1 MLYKEFMLSERY
13 PDASLTAYVCD
24 QIPADSGISA
34 DCPCAPRPAVI
45 VCPGGGYGYLSERE
59 AEPIVRRFF
68 GMGMNTYLLEYSI
81 NENAKNYAP
90 LIEAALAIKLV
101 RERAAE
107 DNTDPHK
114 VYIIGFSAGGHLA
127 ASSGI
132 LWNIPE
138 VRKAVGVTDGSAP
151 EGINRPDGMI
161 LSYPVITGG
170 EYTHKGT
177 IQRASGHVELTE
189 EDVERF
195 SLERHVDSTTS
206 PAFIWHT
213 FSDTCVPVENSLLL
227 MQAMAKHKV
236 PFEAHI
242 FPEGPHGLSLCNK
255 ETWVEKEAMLVPH
268 AETWSELAIKWIKD
282 F

>member
-1 MLYKEFMLSERY
+1 MFYKEFTLSERY

-24 QIPADSGISA
+24 RIPEDSGISA

-45 VCPGGGYGYLSERE
+45 VCPGGGYGFLSGRE
-59 AEPIVRRFF
+59 AEPIVRRFL
-68 GMGMNTYLLEYSI
+68 GMGMNAYLLKYSI

-90 LIEAALAIKLV
+90 LIEAALAIKFV

-107 DNTDPHK
+107 DNTDPDK
-114 VYIIGFSAGGHLA
+114 VYIIGFSAGGNVA
-127 ASSGI
+127 ASAGI

-138 VRKAVGVTDGSAP
+138 VREAIGVADGSVP
-151 EGINRPDGMI
+151 EGINRPNGMI
-161 LSYPVITGG
+161 LAYPVITGG
-170 EYTHKGT
+170 EYTHRGT
-177 IQRASGHVELTE
+177 IQRASGHSELTE

-255 ETWVEKEAMLVPH
+255 ETWIERDTMLVPH
-268 AETWSELAIKWIKD
+268 AEIWSELAIKWIKEL
-282 F
+282 